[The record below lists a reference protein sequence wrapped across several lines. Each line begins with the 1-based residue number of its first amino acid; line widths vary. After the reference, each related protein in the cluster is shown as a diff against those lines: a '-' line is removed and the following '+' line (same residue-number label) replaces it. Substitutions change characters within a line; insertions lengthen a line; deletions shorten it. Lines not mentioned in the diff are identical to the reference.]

1 MDESIANKLKLLRD
15 SIEASNYSLDNI
27 REWGGADVIITKD
40 VERIDPDWVK
50 NQPIIISE
58 QEGEPQR
65 RIVVTEHAI
74 ELSWVFIQLRD
85 IFGESIDFYNKYHFY
100 GSLAQSAL
108 NVISQN
114 EGKVEL
120 SKLLLKVVSS
130 AENFFSK
137 N

>member
-65 RIVVTEHAI
+65 RIVVTEHP
-74 ELSWVFIQLRD
+74 SPSVQRNYKIQIINLD
-85 IFGESIDFYNKYHFY
+85 LQKSTTAEI
-100 GSLAQSAL
+100 
-108 NVISQN
+108 
-114 EGKVEL
+114 
-120 SKLLLKVVSS
+120 VVNDKS
-130 AENFFSK
+130 
-137 N
+137 